1 MKQLLETISQKW
13 QFRYFVV
20 GAGLILMVYAGVMP
34 VHSTGSKDI
43 MTPALLSQHSSSDG
57 TSFGPVSVSGSDA
70 LSQRAT
76 DAGALRGGWSG
87 ENKNVVEQLSVAV
100 EPVRGSRLPRDFSDS
115 VRALRTAAEAG
126 DPTAEFLLGHAY
138 ESGLG
143 VTKDVTETARWY
155 GRAVVPQPPTTP
167 GTAAATPMNFAQA
180 FELYRRAAE
189 AGNGQAELYM
199 GLEYDMGTDVPR
211 NVEKAA
217 TWYRKAAAQGS
228 ASAENNLG
236 VLYHEGDGLPK
247 DGMEAVNWFSRAAAR
262 GSATAEYCLGRM
274 YFEGDGVVSESGHA
288 GKQFRAGN
296 DELDV
301 CDRTWCSGK
310 HVDCLYVDQSGRSEG
325 RPGTRDAAAVG
336 ADHFQAG
343 IGGRAERDARLA
355 DEALAGE
362 LVGRLWW
369 VLGGAGC
376 GPAPGPMRL
385 WGCLRSLQWPEE
397 YKMRHVRH

>member
-1 MKQLLETISQKW
+1 
-13 QFRYFVV
+13 
-20 GAGLILMVYAGVMP
+20 
-34 VHSTGSKDI
+34 
-43 MTPALLSQHSSSDG
+43 
-57 TSFGPVSVSGSDA
+57 
-70 LSQRAT
+70 
-76 DAGALRGGWSG
+76 
-87 ENKNVVEQLSVAV
+87 VEQLSVAV

-274 YFEGDGVVSESGHA
+274 YFEGDGVRQDDAQAAEWFQKAATRGSSSAQVMMSWMYA
-288 GKQFRAGN
+288 
-296 DELDV
+296 
-301 CDRTWCSGK
+301 T
-310 HVDCLYVDQSGRSEG
+310 GRG
-325 RPGTRDAAAVG
+325 VPGSTSTAYMWINLAAAKE
-336 ADHFQAG
+336 DQA
-343 IGGRAERDARLA
+343 RATRQQLEQIISKPELA
-355 DEALAGE
+355 EGQKETHDWLTRHSLA
-362 LVGRLWW
+362 
-369 VLGGAGC
+369 
-376 GPAPGPMRL
+376 
-385 WGCLRSLQWPEE
+385 SL
-397 YKMRHVRH
+397 